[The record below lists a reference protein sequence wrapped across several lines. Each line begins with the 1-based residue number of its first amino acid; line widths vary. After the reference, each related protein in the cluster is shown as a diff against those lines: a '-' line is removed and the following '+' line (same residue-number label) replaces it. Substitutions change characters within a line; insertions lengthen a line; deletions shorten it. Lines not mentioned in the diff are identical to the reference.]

1 MGTAISTTRA
11 ALEAADDEEAKKTK
25 RNLEILQKLVDSRL
39 DKYEAD
45 LDAWVAF
52 VSSFFSHRWLR
63 IKPRNS
69 NFLNPTPPLRIE
81 VPGIRV
87 IHKQRFSTADI
98 FEEVRLPS

>member
-45 LDAWVAF
+45 LDA
-52 VSSFFSHRWLR
+52 
-63 IKPRNS
+63 
-69 NFLNPTPPLRIE
+69 
-81 VPGIRV
+81 
-87 IHKQRFSTADI
+87 
-98 FEEVRLPS
+98 